1 MEIIQYS
8 LDSWQF
14 NSREDFCKAMTD
26 EMQNVKHSFF
36 KLGMY
41 LSEAYVKRLNNGTGV
56 DDFFTWCE
64 QLFGLQKSSVYNFM
78 RIYNVFR
85 DKRRTD
91 VGVLDSR
98 FEDFSQSQLV
108 ELLPASDSL
117 DQIQFVKPT
126 DSVATIRK
134 VVKINKKMRSR
145 AHVECN
151 SSEEYI
157 GRFGAVLLP
166 GDTCKK
172 ERLKGADAYNAVYNY
187 LTKYFESDLDLKH
200 RGGTVSIITRK
211 IVYEILDL

>member
-1 MEIIQYS
+1 MEIIQYN

-14 NSREDFCKAMTD
+14 ASREDFCKAMTE

-41 LSEAYVKRLNNGTGV
+41 LSEAYIKRLNNGTGV
-56 DDFFTWCE
+56 DDFFIWCE

-98 FEDFSQSQLV
+98 FENFNQSQLV

-117 DQIQFVKPT
+117 DEIQFIKPS

-134 VVKINKKMRSR
+134 VVKISKKMRSR
-145 AHVECN
+145 AHVECD

-157 GRFGAVLLP
+157 NRFGAVLIT
-166 GDTCKK
+166 GNSCKK
-172 ERLKGADAYNAVYNY
+172 EKLKGADAFNRVY
-187 LTKYFESDLDLKH
+187 
-200 RGGTVSIITRK
+200 TVLNNEFNIDGWTARDMAK
-211 IVYEILDL
+211 RIVYEILDL

>member
-1 MEIIQYS
+1 MEIIQYH

-14 NSREDFCKAMTD
+14 KTREDFCKAMTE

-41 LSEAYVKRLNNGTGV
+41 LSEAYTKRLNNGTGV
-56 DDFFTWCE
+56 DDFFIWCE

-85 DKRRTD
+85 DKTRTD
-91 VGVLDSR
+91 VGILDSR
-98 FEDFSQSQLV
+98 FENFNQSQLV

-117 DQIQFVKPT
+117 DRIQFVKPS

-134 VVKINKKMRSR
+134 VVKISKKMRNR
-145 AHVECN
+145 AHVECD

-157 GRFGAVLLP
+157 GRFGAVLLR
-166 GDTCKK
+166 GDACKK
-172 ERLKGADAYNAVYNY
+172 EKLKGADAFNRVY
-187 LTKYFESDLDLKH
+187 
-200 RGGTVSIITRK
+200 TVLNNEFNIDGWTARDIAKR

>member
-1 MEIIQYS
+1 MEIIQYN

-14 NSREDFCKAMTD
+14 ASREDFCKAMTE

-56 DDFFTWCE
+56 DDFFIWCE

-91 VGVLDSR
+91 VGILDSR
-98 FEDFSQSQLV
+98 FENFNQSQLV

-117 DQIQFVKPT
+117 DRIQFVKPS

-134 VVKINKKMRSR
+134 VVKISKKMRNK
-145 AHVECN
+145 AHVECD

-166 GDTCKK
+166 SDTCKK
-172 ERLKGADAYNAVYNY
+172 EKLKGADAFNRVY
-187 LTKYFESDLDLKH
+187 
-200 RGGTVSIITRK
+200 TVLNNEFNIDGWTARDMAK
-211 IVYEILDL
+211 RIVYEILDL

>member
-1 MEIIQYS
+1 MEIIQYH

-14 NSREDFCKAMTD
+14 KSREDFCKAMTE

-41 LSEAYVKRLNNGTGV
+41 LSEAYIKRLNNGTGV
-56 DDFFTWCE
+56 DDFFIWCE

-85 DKRRTD
+85 DKTRTD
-91 VGVLDSR
+91 VGILDSR
-98 FEDFSQSQLV
+98 FENFNQSQLV

-117 DQIQFVKPT
+117 DQIQFVKPS

-134 VVKINKKMRSR
+134 VVKISKKMRSR
-145 AHVECN
+145 AHVECD

-157 GRFGAVLLP
+157 GRFGAVLLC
-166 GDTCKK
+166 GDVCKK
-172 ERLKGADAYNAVYNY
+172 EKLKGADAFNRVY
-187 LTKYFESDLDLKH
+187 
-200 RGGTVSIITRK
+200 TVLNNEFNIDGYTARDIAKR
-211 IVYEILDL
+211 IVYEILNL

>member
-1 MEIIQYS
+1 MEIIQYH

-14 NSREDFCKAMTD
+14 ASREDFCKAMTE

-41 LSEAYVKRLNNGTGV
+41 LSEAYIKRLNNGTGV

-78 RIYNVFR
+78 RVYNVFR

-98 FEDFSQSQLV
+98 FENFNQSQLV
-108 ELLPASDSL
+108 ELLPASDL
-117 DQIQFVKPT
+117 LNEIQFIKPS

-134 VVKINKKMRSR
+134 VVKISKKMRSR
-145 AHVECN
+145 AHVECD

-157 GRFGAVLLP
+157 NRFGAVLIT
-166 GDTCKK
+166 GNSCKK
-172 ERLKGADAYNAVYNY
+172 EKLKGADAFNRVY
-187 LTKYFESDLDLKH
+187 
-200 RGGTVSIITRK
+200 TVLNNEFNIDGWTARDMAK
-211 IVYEILDL
+211 RIVYEILDL

>member
-1 MEIIQYS
+1 M
-8 LDSWQF
+8 
-14 NSREDFCKAMTD
+14 K
-26 EMQNVKHSFF
+26 NVKESFF

-41 LSEAYVKRLNNGTGV
+41 LSEAYVKRYNNGSGI
-56 DDFFTWCE
+56 DDFFEWCE
-64 QLFGLQKSSVYNFM
+64 ALFGLQKSSVYNFM

-91 VGVLDSR
+91 IGLIDER
-98 FEDFSQSQLV
+98 FSNYSQSQLV
-108 ELLPASDSL
+108 ELLPASSDL
-117 DQIQFVKPT
+117 DKLQFIKPS

-134 VVKINKKMRSR
+134 VVKINKKMRNR

-166 GDTCKK
+166 GDSCKK
-172 ERLKGADAYNAVYNY
+172 EKLKGADAYNAVYNY

-211 IVYEILDL
+211 IVYEILNL

>member
-1 MEIIQYS
+1 MEIIQYN

-14 NSREDFCKAMTD
+14 ASREDFCKAVTD

-98 FEDFSQSQLV
+98 FENFSQSQLV
-108 ELLPASDSL
+108 ELLPASGSL
-117 DQIQFVKPT
+117 DQIQFVKPS

-145 AHVECN
+145 AHVECD
-151 SSEEYI
+151 SSDEYI
-157 GRFGAVLLP
+157 GRFGAVLIT
-166 GDTCKK
+166 GNSCKK
-172 ERLKGADAYNAVYNY
+172 EKLKGADAFNRVY
-187 LTKYFESDLDLKH
+187 
-200 RGGTVSIITRK
+200 TVLNNEFNIDGWTARDMAK
-211 IVYEILDL
+211 RIVYDILDL

>member
-8 LDSWQF
+8 LDNWQF
-14 NSREDFCKAMTD
+14 KNTEDFCKAMTD
-26 EMQNVKHSFF
+26 EMQNVKQSFF

-56 DDFFTWCE
+56 DDFFVWCE
-64 QLFGLQKSSVYNFM
+64 NLFGLQKSSIYNFM

-91 VGVLDSR
+91 VGILDSR
-98 FEDFSQSQLV
+98 FENFSQSQLV
-108 ELLPASDSL
+108 ELLPAYNDL
-117 DQIQFVKPT
+117 EQLEFIKPS

-134 VVKINKKMRSR
+134 VVKINKKMRNR
-145 AHVECN
+145 AHVECD
-151 SSEEYI
+151 SAEEYI

-166 GDTCKK
+166 GDSCKK
-172 ERLKGADAYNAVYNY
+172 EKLKGADAYNAVYNY
-187 LTKYFESDLDLKH
+187 LIKYFESDLDLKH
-200 RGGTVSIITRK
+200 RGGTVSILTRK

>member
-14 NSREDFCKAMTD
+14 ASREDFCKAVTD

-98 FEDFSQSQLV
+98 FENFSQSQLV
-108 ELLPASDSL
+108 ELLPASGSL
-117 DQIQFVKPT
+117 DQIQFVKPS

-145 AHVECN
+145 AHVECD

-166 GDTCKK
+166 GESCKK
-172 ERLKGADAYNAVYNY
+172 EKLKGADAFNRVY
-187 LTKYFESDLDLKH
+187 
-200 RGGTVSIITRK
+200 TVLNNEFNIDGWTARDIAKR